1 MRYARNEKRHLSRS
15 IVVLSLSLVASTA
28 CWAQSTRTIGG
39 NAVVQRAGHDSVGG
53 DFFVVD
59 TNQPFTNDGALTSW
73 EIFAETTNPI
83 QLVIYRNTGGS
94 IVEVGRSA
102 LVTPTLGYNLFS
114 LPPQPMISVLAG
126 DFVGVHTTA
135 GSVVS
140 DSIDG
145 NVGGTCFPGLF
156 YGAWFG
162 FTSVSTNLTCSQ
174 DRHYSVRAFRQNP
187 SP

>member
-1 MRYARNEKRHLSRS
+1 VS
-15 IVVLSLSLVASTA
+15 
-28 CWAQSTRTIGG
+28 
-39 NAVVQRAGHDSVGG
+39 G

-59 TNQPFTNDGALTSW
+59 TNQPFTADGALTNW

-94 IVEVGRSA
+94 IVEVGRSP

-114 LPPQPMISVLAG
+114 LAPQPMISVLAG
-126 DFVGVHTTA
+126 DFVGVHTTTL
-135 GSVVS
+135 SVVTN
-140 DSIDG
+140 SIDG
-145 NVGGTCFPGLF
+145 NVPGTCFPGLF